1 MKRLGKVWTALVYIF
16 LYLPMIVLFIGSFN
30 DGKDLSEF
38 EGFTLDNYVSVFR
51 DSHLLGLLANR
62 RHPRRLR
69 RRHRHGARHA
79 RGAGHTGPCA
89 GGYAASSC
97 RSPTSRW

>member
-38 EGFTLDNYVSVFR
+38 EGFTAPAFYVKAESSGFVTAHFCFVSFCIKFSYR
-51 DSHLLGLLANR
+51 SENI
-62 RHPRRLR
+62 
-69 RRHRHGARHA
+69 
-79 RGAGHTGPCA
+79 CV
-89 GGYAASSC
+89 SC
-97 RSPTSRW
+97 RI